1 MKLRDL
7 GREAAREWFEQ
18 ILEWSRKRLTFE
30 DNLDCAFVTFEV
42 QTTETEVPHSLG
54 RIPKYIM
61 EVAAYPNGTA
71 GISFTTKPPE
81 NDKIYIQRATAGT
94 CTLLLM

>member
-1 MKLRDL
+1 MKLRDI

-18 ILEWSRKRLTFE
+18 ILEWSRKRITFE
-30 DNLDCAFVTFEV
+30 DNLDCAFITFEV

-54 RIPKYIM
+54 RAPKYIM
-61 EVAAYPNGTA
+61 EVAAYPYGTA
-71 GISFTTKPPE
+71 GISFTRPSE
-81 NDKIYIQRATAGT
+81 NDKIYIKRATAGK